1 MADEALDEQAL
12 DEQALDET
20 QALDEL
26 RQTAKSYAPDA
37 YVTALLAPSGRQR
50 HMIALAAFL
59 GDVERIV
66 TTLSDPNIAEIRLQW
81 WRDAI
86 QAAPSGTKT
95 GHPGSDALAQAI
107 TAYALPFDTFDALLD
122 ARALDLYADPLP
134 NEAAFDAYLSKTDG
148 AAFELMARCLGSSNS
163 AASPL
168 IAHAARAYGIARL
181 IAQLPVSLA
190 RGRAPFPGISPTDPA
205 ELREALSVRS
215 QQARYALSSARGIWR
230 ASPQPE
236 RTACLSLALV
246 EPYLKGSNR
255 AGHDPATALTQIQPL
270 TRMWRMWQAHAIG
283 RF

>member
-1 MADEALDEQAL
+1 MADEALDEM
-12 DEQALDET
+12 
-20 QALDEL
+20 

-37 YVTALLAPSGRQR
+37 YVTALLAPRDRQR
-50 HMIALAAFL
+50 HMIALAAFI

-86 QAAPSGTKT
+86 QSATGGSKT
-95 GHPGSDALAQAI
+95 GHPGADGLADAI
-107 TAYALPFDTFDALLD
+107 TVHALPFDTFDSLLD

-148 AAFELMARCLGSSNS
+148 AAFQLFARCLGST
-163 AASPL
+163 APPASPL
-168 IAHAARAYGIARL
+168 IAHSARACGIARL
-181 IAQLPVSLA
+181 IAHLPVFIA
-190 RGRAPFPGISPTDPA
+190 RGRAPFPGVSGNDPA
-205 ELREALSVRS
+205 GLRTALDARRE
-215 QQARYALSSARGIWR
+215 QARDALSSARGIWR
-230 ASPQPE
+230 TSPQPE

-255 AGHDPATALTQIQPL
+255 PGHEPATALTQIQPL

>member
-1 MADEALDEQAL
+1 MADE
-12 DEQALDET
+12 
-20 QALDEL
+20 ALDEL

-37 YVTALLAPSGRQR
+37 YVTALLAPSEYQR

-86 QAAPSGTKT
+86 QSAPSGTKT
-95 GHPGSDALAQAI
+95 GHPGADALADAI
-107 TAYALPFDTFDALLD
+107 AAHALPFETFDALLD

-134 NEAAFDAYLSKTDG
+134 TEAAFDAYLSKTDG
-148 AAFELMARCLGSSNS
+148 AAFQLMAGCLGSNNP

-168 IAHAARAYGIARL
+168 IAHAAQACGVARL
-181 IAQLPVSLA
+181 IAHLPVFLA
-190 RGRAPFPGISPTDPA
+190 RGRAPFPRVDPA
-205 ELREALSVRS
+205 DTVQLQVALDVRR
-215 QQARYALSSARGIWR
+215 QQARAALSSARGIWR
-230 ASPQPE
+230 TSPQPE

-246 EPYLKGSNR
+246 EPYLTGSIR
-255 AGHDPATALTQIQPL
+255 PGHDPATALTQIQPL